1 MIAETISLGILSL
14 PKALATIGLVPGV
27 ILIAGL
33 GALATYTGF
42 VLGQFKLRYP
52 HVHNM
57 ADAGEVLLGP
67 VGREIFGVAQMLFLI
82 FVMGSH
88 ILTFSIMLNTV
99 SNHGTCTIV
108 FGIVGALVSLIC
120 TLPRTLK
127 RVSYLSIVS
136 FISIIAAVL
145 VTMIGV
151 GIERPGANMVKATV
165 HNSLQEA
172 FLLTSNIVFAYAGH
186 LAFFSF
192 ISEMRD
198 PTQYPKALYLLQ
210 AVDTGMYILVAVVIY
225 RYAGQT
231 VASPALGS
239 TNAILQKVAYGVAT
253 VSQFIFPPFSVQLD
267 SSPPP
272 FPNSPCT

>member
-14 PKALATIGLVPGV
+14 PKVLATIGLVPGV

-67 VGREIFGVAQMLFLI
+67 IGREIFGVAQMLFLI

-108 FGIVGALVSLIC
+108 FGIVGMAVSLIC

-127 RVSYLSIVS
+127 RVSYLSIAS
-136 FISIIAAVL
+136 FISIIAAV
-145 VTMIGV
+145 VITMVGV
-151 GIERPGANMVKATV
+151 GIERPGNGMVQATI
-165 HNSLQEA
+165 HTSLHEA
-172 FLLTSNIVFAYAGH
+172 FLLASNIIFAYAGH
-186 LAFFSF
+186 VAFFSF
-192 ISEMRD
+192 ISELRD
-198 PTQYPKALYLLQ
+198 PTEYPKALYLLQ
-210 AVDTGMYILVAVVIY
+210 GCDTGMYILVAVVTY
-225 RYAGQT
+225 RYAGQS
-231 VASPALGS
+231 VESPALGS
-239 TNAILQKVAYGVAT
+239 TSPLLQKVSYGIAI
-253 VSQFIFPPFSVQLD
+253 VSFPPSNKTLITQYLTEILVSPQ
-267 SSPPP
+267 SS
-272 FPNSPCT
+272 

>member
-14 PKALATIGLVPGV
+14 PKVLATIGLVPGV
-27 ILIAGL
+27 ILILGL
-33 GALATYTGF
+33 GIIATYTGY

-57 ADAGEVLLGP
+57 ADAGEVLLGAA
-67 VGREIFGVAQMLFLI
+67 GREIFGIAQILFLL

-108 FGIVGALVSLIC
+108 FGIVGMAISLIC

-127 RVSYLSIVS
+127 RVSYLSIAS
-136 FISIIAAVL
+136 FISITAAVL

-151 GIERPGANMVKATV
+151 GIEKPGNNMVQATV
-165 HNSLQEA
+165 HTSLHEA
-172 FLLTSNIVFAYAGH
+172 LLLTTNIVFAYAGH

-192 ISEMRD
+192 ISELRD
-198 PTQYPKALYLLQ
+198 PREYPKALYLLQ
-210 AVDTGMYILVAVVIY
+210 TIDIGMYILVAVVTY

-231 VASPALGS
+231 VTSPALGS
-239 TNAILQKVAYGVAT
+239 TSPTLQKVAYGVAI
-253 VSQFIFPPFSVQLD
+253 VSIIQVTLLHIEYS
-267 SSPPP
+267 
-272 FPNSPCT
+272 C